1 MVDVSDQRQIWQC
14 RIQPLLVVVCITC
27 FMPVAFAVNRHI
39 QPMVSIVDIYQ
50 QALANDPTLK
60 AALSRNKAAQ
70 EQINQGKALYRPEVS
85 INAAV
90 ASTHNNVSFVGQS
103 PFPSQ
108 GGVNFQGYQYGL
120 NARQPIFRQQNLI
133 AIEQSKTQVQLA
145 DKQLRLT
152 QQQLILSVTQAYF
165 QTLIAQD
172 NIDLLSAQKAAVKH
186 QLDSAKANFDV
197 GNANITDVN
206 EAKARFDLIVA
217 QEIAAQNA
225 HQVALYRIEALT
237 QQTPGTLAS
246 LKNDA
251 QVQADIQA
259 LAYWQYLALKDNLN
273 VQIQQDGLTLAEQNH
288 QKNAAG
294 HLPTLDVVASYTKSY
309 ENGGNFGFGVDL
321 DSAVIGLQLQ
331 MPLYA
336 GGAINSRTREA
347 LLNQQAVQDDL
358 TVVKT
363 NTTLATQTA
372 YLNLQSSL
380 AQISAFEQALN
391 STQSQLDSTQLGYE
405 IGVRTSVDLLNA
417 QQLMFA
423 AKRDLLRSRY
433 QYLIDMVQLKTVT
446 GQVSEADL
454 IEINQKL
461 MH

>member
-1 MVDVSDQRQIWQC
+1 MVDVS
-14 RIQPLLVVVCITC
+14 IQGKTGKSIIQLVFVI
-27 FMPVAFAVNRHI
+27 AYASWSISAALAVDTHA
-39 QPMVSIVDIYQ
+39 QPIASIIDIYQ
-50 QALANDPTLK
+50 QALANDPSLK
-60 AALSRNKAAQ
+60 AALSRNQAAQ

-90 ASTHNNVSFVGQS
+90 ASTHNDVSFVGQS

-120 NARQPIFRQQNLI
+120 NARQPIFRKQNLI

-152 QQQLILSVTQAYF
+152 QQQLILNVVQAYF

-172 NIDLLSAQKAAVKH
+172 NIDLLSAQKAAVKR
-186 QLDSAKANFDV
+186 QLDSAQANFDV

-225 HQVALYRIEALT
+225 HQVARYRIEALT
-237 QQTPGTLAS
+237 QQPPAALATLKA
-246 LKNDA
+246 DA
-251 QVQADIQA
+251 QMHAQIQA
-259 LAYWQYLALKDNLN
+259 LAYWQDLALKDNLN
-273 VQIQQDGLTLAEQNH
+273 IQIQQEGVTLAEQNH

-321 DSAVIGLQLQ
+321 DSTVIGLQLQ

-347 LLNQQAVQDDL
+347 LLNQQAAQDDL
-358 TVVKT
+358 SVVKT
-363 NTTLATQTA
+363 NITLATQTA

-391 STQSQLDSTQLGYE
+391 STQSQLESTQLGYE

-423 AKRDLLRSRY
+423 AKRDLLRARY

-446 GQVSEADL
+446 GQVTEADL
-454 IEINQKL
+454 IEINQEL